1 MRSWKPSALV
11 AAAIAAMIAGCQ
23 AKAPEPEAST
33 SAPPAAPAAEHPAD
47 QSLSLVIARHATELM
62 GIPGVVGVYEGETE
76 GRPVLRESP
85 VVRPDFLTAWPTDA
99 PTVLALI
106 VPTSRIEP
114 SVRTWPEIT
123 DAMAQS
129 TFELGRLLMPDRL
142 ATFWA
147 FAAVQLTSIRP
158 GWTTGSPGCATR
170 PLPPLTMSASST

>member
-76 GRPVLRESP
+76 GRPVLRVM
-85 VVRPDFLTAWPTDA
+85 VVARADSTLK
-99 PTVLALI
+99 
-106 VPTSRIEP
+106 RIPKSLEGYDVEVEVGGP
-114 SVRTWPEIT
+114 IKP
-123 DAMAQS
+123 M
-129 TFELGRLLMPDRL
+129 GH
-142 ATFWA
+142 
-147 FAAVQLTSIRP
+147 
-158 GWTTGSPGCATR
+158 
-170 PLPPLTMSASST
+170 